1 MCSLPGICLALLLY
15 FSVYVRLLC
24 LPLLLFFASFYL
36 LFYIYL
42 LSYISI
48 FITRSLLLVH
58 VIWLSYFTY
67 LLSFIIIIINIM
79 YYSISFSILSPASPC
94 FRSLS
99 VLTPYSL
106 YNLLL
111 PKSLYFA
118 SPTHSKRHSKFHA
131 RECQRFLTVIQL
143 TIPQGFLQKMI
154 EKSSWKHRLTE
165 IRDIFC
171 C

>member
-1 MCSLPGICLALLLY
+1 MPSFAFIFRFLLSSLL
-15 FSVYVRLLC
+15 
-24 LPLLLFFASFYL
+24 
-36 LFYIYL
+36 YIYL

-94 FRSLS
+94 FRSCIIVSANPLF
-99 VLTPYSL
+99 SL

-118 SPTHSKRHSKFHA
+118 SPTHPKRHSKFHA

-143 TIPQGFLQKMI
+143 TIPQGFLQKVI
-154 EKSSWKHRLTE
+154 EKSSIVE
-165 IRDIFC
+165 SIG
-171 C
+171 